1 MLLQLIIEMLT
12 TILSKKTIMT
22 KLVTA
27 INSYLNANSEE
38 ERESAYLKV
47 TAFTLLLA
55 GKVTDNITDQVS
67 QGVMMSL
74 KDLTKEY
81 YNSSKEETQLE
92 LDIIKEEKV
101 IQEKREAIEQEL
113 RIAAVITEESDT
125 KSNIE
130 NTDDDEL
137 HVHDCDSCGAIG
149 NCPIEG
155 IMREVKAGNLS
166 PKEGRVLADGVLN
179 AEEHHTVKE
188 EEDDIKIIN
197 LGKVTA
203 EA

>member
-1 MLLQLIIEMLT
+1 M
-12 TILSKKTIMT
+12 
-22 KLVTA
+22 
-27 INSYLNANSEE
+27 
-38 ERESAYLKV
+38 
-47 TAFTLLLA
+47 
-55 GKVTDNITDQVS
+55 GVS
-67 QGVMMSL
+67 FCTPKAV
-74 KDLTKEY
+74 
-81 YNSSKEETQLE
+81 
-92 LDIIKEEKV
+92 V
-101 IQEKREAIEQEL
+101 IP
-113 RIAAVITEESDT
+113 AVITEESDT

>member
-1 MLLQLIIEMLT
+1 MLQLIIEMLT

-55 GKVTDNITDQVS
+55 GKVTDDITDQVS

>member
-1 MLLQLIIEMLT
+1 MLQLIIEMLT

-197 LGKVTA
+197 LCKVTA